1 MATSTFRRIVVL
13 MSPAETTRKT
23 PGSGAFLDDIVALSP
38 RDALLLRAIQR
49 SGRAVVRLDR
59 DKVHFGGLSGIPLQ
73 KAFARL
79 ARRGWVRRLERGAY
93 VVLGP
98 GGVRTHH
105 QLAIVADWL
114 EGRDYVVS
122 GFAALAY
129 WDLTQHAPTRVEV
142 LVRGWKSPVR
152 YEETEYRFVRVTPD
166 RLSRADRERVRGA
179 RAELLIASPERA
191 LVDAAAGPH
200 AVGIAT
206 LAQLLERGLH
216 RKRLHRTR
224 LVRELT
230 AAPRA
235 ALRRIGWLTS
245 LRRDPLS
252 EQLARFVGWS
262 GYVRLDAGRPA
273 TGARR
278 NSTWRVLENTDAQD
292 FAT

>member
-1 MATSTFRRIVVL
+1 
-13 MSPAETTRKT
+13 MSPAKTTRKT
-23 PGSGAFLDDIVALSP
+23 PGSGAFLDDIAALSP

-59 DKVHFGGLSGIPLQ
+59 DKAHFGGLSGVPLQ

-114 EGRDYVVS
+114 DGRRYVVS

-129 WDLTQHAPTRVEV
+129 WDLTQHAPTRVDV
-142 LVRGWKSPVR
+142 LIPGWKPPLR
-152 YEETEYRFVRVTPD
+152 YGETEYRFVRVRPT
-166 RLSRADRERVRGA
+166 RLSPAEHRRVPGA
-179 RAELLIASPERA
+179 RAELVIASPERA
-191 LVDAAAGPH
+191 LVEAAAGPH
-200 AVGIAT
+200 AVGAAT
-206 LAQLLERGLH
+206 LAELLDRGLR
-216 RKRLHRTR
+216 RKRLHRGR
-224 LVRELT
+224 LVHEL
-230 AAPRA
+230 AAGPRA
-235 ALRRIGWLTS
+235 ALRRIGWLAA

-252 EQLARFVGWS
+252 ERLVQFVGWS
-262 GYVRLDAGRPA
+262 GYVRLDAGRSA
-273 TGARR
+273 IRARR
-278 NSTWRVLENTDAQD
+278 NSSWRVLENIDPRD